1 MGNIW
6 KVPGNEK
13 RLFQLV
19 TKTGMSASQIAR
31 EFGVSRNS
39 IIAKCL
45 RKGWALPNGSAPKVN
60 PHVCE
65 KVTPRIQLEARID
78 IRDLPP
84 IPEDTRDLTAR
95 TFGDPLPGRR
105 AIDSHQGFGK

>member
-6 KVPGNEK
+6 KVPGNEQ
-13 RLFQLV
+13 RLLRLV
-19 TKTGMSASQIAR
+19 TKTNMSASQIAR

-65 KVTPRIQLEARID
+65 KVTPRIQLEDRLD
-78 IRDLPP
+78 VKNLPP
-84 IPEDTRDLTAR
+84 IPKDTRDLTAR
-95 TFGDPLPGRR
+95 ICGDPLVGRR
-105 AIDSHQGFGK
+105 AIDSHEGFSK